1 MRQLLLS
8 LCWWLCVV
16 FVAWNF
22 ADSSSSM
29 RIIATLTMSAADP
42 CTVVLTACLSACWT
56 SQFSTSL
63 LPYLLN
69 SIQQHSSA
77 HHCNFALKSGR
88 DQWRRQDL
96 VSGGHDNRGASIE
109 VPKAPCGLGYG
120 EGCLL
125 SSRLRIWWSVVSS
138 PSRVWGGAPAAVAFS
153 AYFRP
158 QNASGSN
165 KKNIF
170 LPKV

>member
-1 MRQLLLS
+1 MLGK
-8 LCWWLCVV
+8 
-16 FVAWNF
+16 
-22 ADSSSSM
+22 
-29 RIIATLTMSAADP
+29 
-42 CTVVLTACLSACWT
+42 
-56 SQFSTSL
+56 
-63 LPYLLN
+63 Y
-69 SIQQHSSA
+69 SIQLPFTKQKGTGTCNLGPDDHWR
-77 HHCNFALKSGR
+77 NFALKSGV

-96 VSGGHDNRGASIE
+96 VSAGHDNRGASIE

-138 PSRVWGGAPAAVAFS
+138 PSRVRGGVPAAVAFS

-165 KKNIF
+165 KKTF
-170 LPKV
+170 SCPKYKFHFEKVVVTVTIVTYKVALMALQHGRTRTSQKAFT